1 MSDTLDTDTR
11 DQIADTPRQ
20 LSANMLEQLHVADLF
35 GEATPAGVTLDASTN
50 QKPTN
55 EGDDV
60 HTNVRHGLDDRPI
73 LTWVGQG
80 YDQAEA
86 AMLLADESEHT
97 PPASPIMDSS
107 SPIRPTC
114 SKRKTCWLASIMA
127 YFDHAV

>member
-11 DQIADTPRQ
+11 DQIADTPWQ
-20 LSANMLEQLHVADLF
+20 LSADALEQLHMADLF
-35 GEATPAGVTLDASTN
+35 GEATPPGVTLDVSTN

-80 YDQAEA
+80 YDPAEA

-107 SPIRPTC
+107 SPIRLTH
-114 SKRKTCWLASIMA
+114 SKRKTRWLACILA